1 MSHLVLSE
9 SLLTTPE
16 LIFFVSSQSTA
27 SHMYLEL
34 FYKFTVVMFYLLVFR
49 SFTFLNVE
57 KNLSYIAVTS
67 FYTGM
72 CRRLLVQ
79 QNNLLSAA

>member
-1 MSHLVLSE
+1 MSSMSHLVLSE

-49 SFTFLNVE
+49 SFTFLNV
-57 KNLSYIAVTS
+57 KKIYPTS
-67 FYTGM
+67 P
-72 CRRLLVQ
+72 
-79 QNNLLSAA
+79 